1 MSIVL
6 EMPAIASGDVFHSE
20 SMTACYDAETRTV
33 WHGMHS
39 QPRPCFSEAF
49 LRDAL
54 ELHGWIRRGEWEV
67 DFYVLRSEVRRVF
80 NLGGDL
86 SLFRACVLAGDWDRL
101 GRYARLCVDT
111 LNGMVS
117 GFGREVISVAELS
130 GDALGGGFE
139 AALACDFMIAERG
152 VKLGFP
158 EVLFNLFPGMGAY
171 SLLARKL
178 GPQVAQRMIL
188 SGGTYLAEGLHVQGL
203 VDEVVE
209 AGQGRRAVET
219 FIRATK
225 HRLRGYKGFLEAR
238 RRTTLWP
245 THKELVDVVEHW
257 VDCVKQVSERDLRFM
272 DKLVSAQNRLHGAE
286 AA

>member
-1 MSIVL
+1 MNVVV
-6 EMPAIASGDVFHSE
+6 EMPAVARCEAFQTE
-20 SMTACYDAETRTV
+20 TMTAMYDAATRTI

-49 LRDAL
+49 LRDAQ
-54 ELHGWIRRGEWEV
+54 ELHGWIRAGEWEV
-67 DFYVLRSEVRRVF
+67 DFYVLRSDVRRVY

-86 SLFRACVLAGDWDRL
+86 NLFRHCVLLQDWDRL
-101 GRYARLCVDT
+101 ARYARLCVDT

-117 GFGREVISVAELS
+117 GFGRQVISIAEIG

-139 AALACDFMIAERG
+139 AALACDFLIAEKG

-158 EVLFNLFPGMGAY
+158 EVLFNLFPGMGAF
-171 SLLARKL
+171 SLLARKM

-188 SGGTYLAEGLHVQGL
+188 SGEMYLAENLYTQGI
-203 VDEVVE
+203 VDELVE
-209 AGQGRRAVET
+209 PGMSRGAAEN
-219 FIRATK
+219 FIRATQK
-225 HRLRGYKGFLEAR
+225 QLRGYKGFLEAR

-245 THKELVDVVEHW
+245 THAELVDVVDHW
-257 VDCVKQVSERDLRFM
+257 VSCVKQISERDLRLM
-272 DKLVSAQNRLHGAE
+272 EKLVSAQSRLHPVV